1 MFVCLIILPLS
12 RVLKLLIHDFINLLI
27 SGCLV
32 LLGVWISQI
41 VGEGKICNFIL
52 NQMLYLVCFGGKF
65 IYNFILF

>member
-32 LLGVWISQI
+32 LFGVRISQI
-41 VGEGKICNFIL
+41 VGEGKICNFYFKSDAVL
-52 NQMLYLVCFGGKF
+52 GLLWG
-65 IYNFILF
+65 